1 MSIKL
6 RKQIQK
12 YGNALV
18 IKISGEDKKI
28 YNIKLNDLFDIEL
41 NKIDTK
47 EATDDRQSNTTASS
61 RESN

>member
-1 MSIKL
+1 MGIKL

-18 IKISGEDKKI
+18 IKISVEDKKI

-41 NKIDTK
+41 TKIDDKGGETNERK
-47 EATDDRQSNTTASS
+47 NPTAD
-61 RESN
+61 